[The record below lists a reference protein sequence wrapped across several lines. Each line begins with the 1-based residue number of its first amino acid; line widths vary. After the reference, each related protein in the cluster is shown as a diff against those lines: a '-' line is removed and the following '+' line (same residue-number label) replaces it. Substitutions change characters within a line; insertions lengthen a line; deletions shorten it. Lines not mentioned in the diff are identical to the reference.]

1 MSHAK
6 TFVADFLS
14 MLDSEHGQRLFDAL
28 PGVRFYVKDCA
39 GKYIYASRGM
49 LVAHGIADLSEIVGR
64 TDHDFIP
71 HYLADHYVR
80 DDQLVILGQEIWDRV
95 ELVLRH
101 TGCADWYVTTKIP
114 LRSKPGR
121 IIGLAGVTR
130 DLQDAAESI
139 APYAR
144 LSPVLDYIRT
154 HFAETIEL
162 EQLAR
167 LAHLSPRSFQRHFQ
181 KAFQTSP
188 TDYIRQFR
196 VGKACQ
202 LLVESDAS
210 ITAIANMT
218 GFSDHSH
225 LAREFARVMKMPP
238 SAYRSRYCAG

>member
-1 MSHAK
+1 MK
-6 TFVADFLS
+6 PPQTFVADFLN

-28 PGVRFYVKDCA
+28 PGVRFYVKDLR
-39 GKYIYASRGM
+39 GKYVYASRGM
-49 LVAHGIADLSEIVGR
+49 LVAHGVASLDDIIGR

-80 DDQLVILGQEIWDRV
+80 DDQLVIAGQEIWDRV

-101 TGCADWYVTTKIP
+101 TGCADWYSTSKIP
-114 LRSKPGR
+114 LRSKQGK

-130 DLQDAAESI
+130 DLQDAAESS
-139 APYAR
+139 APYSR
-144 LSPVLDYIRT
+144 LAPVLEHIRA

-167 LAHLSPRSFQRHFQ
+167 LTHLSPRSFQRHFQ
-181 KAFQTSP
+181 KAFHTSP

-225 LAREFARVMKMPP
+225 LAREFARVMKMTP
-238 SAYRSRYCAG
+238 SAYRTRYSSS